1 MSTDSA
7 FPGKGEKTQTAFYC
21 TTTPPHQHALR
32 QVGRLKVL
40 ARYLGPL
47 HLGWTEEVEWRRLR
61 LRVTASLVL
70 LGACVIILGNQ
81 CTVLGFHQGEP
92 RGHTPTIQNRRRE
105 TSTCLLQTTWG
116 CRILTLHLNY
126 VAGEQR
132 NFSKLF
138 VLNMTSVSRNQ
149 GCDFP

>member
-32 QVGRLKVL
+32 QVGRLNVL

-47 HLGWTEEVEWRRLR
+47 HLGWTEKVEWRRLR
-61 LRVTASLVL
+61 LRVRVLCSWGPASSYWGINVRYW
-70 LGACVIILGNQ
+70 
-81 CTVLGFHQGEP
+81 GFIRASQGVTHP
-92 RGHTPTIQNRRRE
+92 RFRIAGVKPQPVSFR
-105 TSTCLLQTTWG
+105 TWG

-138 VLNMTSVSRNQ
+138 VRKIWNMTSVK
-149 GCDFP
+149 